1 MQLYQAQRRARTP
14 FVCPDCFE
22 EDSEG
27 KENRKFTK
35 SSLATHA
42 RSKRHRKAKA
52 LPIDCNVCGKKFDDQ
67 ESAFQ
72 HFHDTHKLFKC
83 ADCGDA
89 FPEFEKLKSHLRTA
103 HKAEWP
109 WICGFCDQP
118 LLYQL
123 EFEVHVRQHTDSPP
137 FDCPLCKNSGHFE
150 DIADLTEHLAERH
163 LPKMSKTATIE
174 KVTVTRMAK
183 EDKSVPNSAA
193 VAAAAAAAATAAT
206 AATPGGVRDENAVNR
221 EIAALL
227 LNLHSSRGDQPATAT
242 PAAAVSGLPK
252 AEDLSVKSVD
262 NAMDLS
268 KKQATVTLNTPLP
281 ASITKITKQTA
292 VNGGGSLDLS
302 TKAATSSSAATTLSL
317 PLTPNYSQLYPSLAS
332 LSGLSSNSNLA
343 MSSNYLLQNLLLGKM
358 QQIAAASGG
367 DPAAVAAAAA
377 AAGVSLAS
385 TSTTASSS
393 SSNGSLSFPTQPLP
407 AQALS
412 LPSTTSTLKPPAA
425 VMKST
430 SSSAAIAVQN
440 GQSSSKSPSS
450 TTSAT
455 TLQQL
460 QLNESNTS
468 ANIPLL
474 CGQIVAQLNGLLFLV
489 HGLNQ
494 PQIELNLQS
503 QLVAIYT
510 RLQEVVAMV
519 EAAKK
524 QEEENKGIQK
534 TLEKMK
540 ENKMKEEESIAKQL
554 QDYQRALLQQHQEA
568 ASSQPLKETAASVDV
583 VTLLKRQAQA
593 GSGLDIKDVNG
604 TEQSMEVDSAAAARR
619 RRGRPPKNSNLD
631 LSYSPPDKRAR
642 ESTDDP
648 AALIIP
654 AAAAAALNGVA
665 SPTMSMEL
673 PAKSQAVV
681 SSGGGGGKGIRNRV
695 FCGECAGCLKN
706 DDCGRCRYCQDKTK
720 FGGQNRLRQKCLHRR
735 CLMDTHRK
743 RSTGNGSG
751 ALGGTNN
758 AAAAAAAVAAAVAA
772 SNAAVAAAAGNA
784 AAFPSAAAGR
794 SPSPSGIY
802 SGLDLA
808 RLAEAVSQAEKIQ
821 NGDTTA
827 DSEAKSRPERR
838 DSAAT
843 IEPMRRS
850 TRSRQKSAESKQAA
864 AAMAAAA
871 AAANGNSDDDSDDQ
885 KSSGGSSTGGG
896 GGKTQSRIDKWKAK
910 HEAMMKL
917 AEGKEVK
924 VGDEG
929 DDEPEAAVVGEHI
942 GEVKDDDEDEEEE
955 VAVASAAEKGDK
967 VESDEPELPNIDGTN
982 GVCIDLNGSNTKTAG
997 SKAAGKP
1004 HTRHSAVQQQ
1014 VRKSFLFDI
1023 HTFIL

>member
-1 MQLYQAQRRARTP
+1 M
-14 FVCPDCFE
+14 
-22 EDSEG
+22 
-27 KENRKFTK
+27 
-35 SSLATHA
+35 
-42 RSKRHRKAKA
+42 
-52 LPIDCNVCGKKFDDQ
+52 
-67 ESAFQ
+67 
-72 HFHDTHKLFKC
+72 
-83 ADCGDA
+83 
-89 FPEFEKLKSHLRTA
+89 
-103 HKAEWP
+103 
-109 WICGFCDQP
+109 
-118 LLYQL
+118 
-123 EFEVHVRQHTDSPP
+123 HVRQHTDSPP

-150 DIADLTEHLAERH
+150 EISELTEHLAERH

-174 KVTVTRMAK
+174 KVTVTRMTK
-183 EDKSVPNSAA
+183 EDKSVANSAA
-193 VAAAAAAAATAAT
+193 VAAAAASAAAAAATAA
-206 AATPGGVRDENAVNR
+206 APGGVRDENAVNR

-281 ASITKITKQTA
+281 ASITKITKQSA
-292 VNGGGSLDLS
+292 LNGGGSLDLS
-302 TKAATSSSAATTLSL
+302 TKVTPTSSSAATTLSL

-385 TSTTASSS
+385 TSTTTASSS

-412 LPSTTSTLKPPAA
+412 LPATTTTASPLKPPAA
-425 VMKST
+425 VMKSS
-430 SSSAAIAVQN
+430 SSSAAAAFAVQN
-440 GQSSSKSPSS
+440 GQSSGKSPSS
-450 TTSAT
+450 TTASAT

-593 GSGLDIKDVNG
+593 GGGGLEIKDVNG
-604 TEQSMEVDSAAAARR
+604 TEQSMEVDSAAAAARR

-654 AAAAAALNGVA
+654 AAAAAALNGVS

-681 SSGGGGGKGIRNRV
+681 SSGGGGGGGKGIRNRV

-743 RSTGNGSG
+743 RSTGNAGG
-751 ALGGTNN
+751 ALGGSNN

-772 SNAAVAAAAGNA
+772 SNAAVVAAANNA
-784 AAFPSAAAGR
+784 AAYSDGR

-821 NGDTTA
+821 NGDAAT
-827 DSEAKSRPERR
+827 DSEAKPRPERR

-910 HEAMMKL
+910 HEAMMKM
-917 AEGKEVK
+917 AEGKEAK
-924 VGDEG
+924 EGDEA
-929 DDEPEAAVVGEHI
+929 DEEPEAAVVGEHI

-955 VAVASAAEKGDK
+955 VAVAAVADKGDK
-967 VESDEPELPNIDGTN
+967 VESDEPEIPNIDGTN
-982 GVCIDLNGSNTKTAG
+982 GVCIDLNGSNAKTSG

-1014 VRKSFLFDI
+1014 VNIFPPFRSQS
-1023 HTFIL
+1023 

>member
-27 KENRKFTK
+27 KEPRKFTK

-52 LPIDCNVCGKKFDDQ
+52 LPIDCNVCGKNFDDQ
-67 ESAFQ
+67 ESAFE
-72 HFHDTHKLFKC
+72 HFQDSHKLFKC

-150 DIADLTEHLAERH
+150 EIAELTEHLAERH
-163 LPKMSKTATIE
+163 LPRMSKTATIE
-174 KVTVTRMAK
+174 KVTVTRMTK
-183 EDKSVPNSAA
+183 EDKSVSNSAA
-193 VAAAAAAAATAAT
+193 VAAAAASAAAAAATAA
-206 AATPGGVRDENAVNR
+206 APGGVRDENAVNR

-268 KKQATVTLNTPLP
+268 KKQAATVTLNTPLP

-292 VNGGGSLDLS
+292 AAMNGGGSLDLS
-302 TKAATSSSAATTLSL
+302 TKTATSSSAATTLSL

-385 TSTTASSS
+385 TSTTTASSS
-393 SSNGSLSFPTQPLP
+393 SSNGSLSFPTQVCILNECSSNSKWSYSNLVATKEPPTPTENHIILLFQPLP

-430 SSSAAIAVQN
+430 SSSAAMAVQN
-440 GQSSSKSPSS
+440 GQLSSKSPSS
-450 TTSAT
+450 TTASAT

-593 GSGLDIKDVNG
+593 GSGLEIKDLNG
-604 TEQSMEVDSAAAARR
+604 TEQSMEADSAAAARR

-654 AAAAAALNGVA
+654 AAAAAALNGVG

-681 SSGGGGGKGIRNRV
+681 SSGGGGGGKGIRNRV

-743 RSTGNGSG
+743 RSTGNAGGAMGGS
-751 ALGGTNN
+751 NN

-772 SNAAVAAAAGNA
+772 SNAAVAAAANNA
-784 AAFPSAAAGR
+784 AAFPTAAGR

-808 RLAEAVSQAEKIQ
+808 RLAEAVSQAEKLQ
-821 NGDTTA
+821 NGDVTT
-827 DSEAKSRPERR
+827 DSGKYL
-838 DSAAT
+838 
-843 IEPMRRS
+843 EPL
-850 TRSRQKSAESKQAA
+850 
-864 AAMAAAA
+864 
-871 AAANGNSDDDSDDQ
+871 
-885 KSSGGSSTGGG
+885 
-896 GGKTQSRIDKWKAK
+896 
-910 HEAMMKL
+910 H
-917 AEGKEVK
+917 
-924 VGDEG
+924 
-929 DDEPEAAVVGEHI
+929 
-942 GEVKDDDEDEEEE
+942 
-955 VAVASAAEKGDK
+955 
-967 VESDEPELPNIDGTN
+967 
-982 GVCIDLNGSNTKTAG
+982 
-997 SKAAGKP
+997 
-1004 HTRHSAVQQQ
+1004 
-1014 VRKSFLFDI
+1014 FD
-1023 HTFIL
+1023 